1 MEKYEEEEIPL
12 LDLET
17 GLDSEDAQSY
27 FEAFK
32 EFDHKNT
39 GHISIRVHASNN
51 TSIKFTNLV
60 SISLL
65 AAIAVLQV

>member
-51 TSIKFTNLV
+51 TSIKTN
-60 SISLL
+60 
-65 AAIAVLQV
+65 

>member
-39 GHISIRVHASNN
+39 GLISIRVHASQVL
-51 TSIKFTNLV
+51 KLP
-60 SISLL
+60 ISLL